1 MKNKIFNCDKCGI
14 CCTKLNL
21 SDVYIDLDNGSGV
34 CKYFDTATKLCS
46 IYENR
51 PEKCNVIEMYRYFE
65 KTMTFEE
72 YIIRNEESCRK
83 LKEM

>member
-1 MKNKIFNCDKCGI
+1 MFNCDKCGI

-21 SDVYIDLDNGSGV
+21 SDLYSELDDGRGT
-34 CKYFDTATKLCS
+34 CIYFDKLTKLCS

-51 PEKCNVIEMYRYFE
+51 PEKCNISVMYRYFE
-65 KTMTFEE
+65 KLMTFEQ
-72 YIIRNEESCRK
+72 YITMNEESCRR